1 MNAAGIFCRRKM
13 NCKLDLYDCFRAA
26 LCRRW
31 PVLSRD
37 CASLTCRGKS
47 VIGKEAFYFPNLF
60 LYCAE
65 EIYERVKV
73 A

>member
-1 MNAAGIFCRRKM
+1 MRREFLATVSRIVSLIRM
-13 NCKLDLYDCFRAA
+13 MAIGR
-26 LCRRW
+26 LCVVVGLFY
-31 PVLSRD
+31 PTIY
-37 CASLTCRGKS
+37 ASLTCRGKR

-65 EIYERVKV
+65 EIYEHVKV